1 MLQDA
6 IFARRDWLGAPG
18 NEDIAIAF
26 LRATFRGWIFARE
39 HPDLSIDHVMSMPG
53 VSRKFT
59 AVRGPTQGRGHQTY
73 QLNEVNP
80 LIWPCPAGIGITEAA
95 SWDQTV
101 QIALESGV
109 LTSAPESGSFRNDLA
124 ERALAE
130 IEADTTGASF
140 VKGTA
145 EITVDGC

>member
-1 MLQDA
+1 M
-6 IFARRDWLGAPG
+6 
-18 NEDIAIAF
+18 
-26 LRATFRGWIFARE
+26 
-39 HPDLSIDHVMSMPG
+39 
-53 VSRKFT
+53 
-59 AVRGPTQGRGHQTY
+59 
-73 QLNEVNP
+73 
-80 LIWPCPAGIGITEAA
+80 
-95 SWDQTV
+95 
-101 QIALESGV
+101 